1 MNVAS
6 HRRTRNAAS
15 RDILNVVP
23 TLAAKVR
30 SITQLQHEMF
40 GRRTKEA
47 LDVQYLRESC
57 GLLPRMNK
65 HDARV
70 STSASRS
77 CGLTQ
82 IRRAGI
88 GKRRRKKEKKKGR
101 LFAPRPFVLA
111 DVCITRSNRA
121 SLCVCAGCFIPDLP
135 AYSEHVRELTAL
147 CFARVPRRG

>member
-65 HDARV
+65 HDAGV

-82 IRRAGI
+82 VRRAGI
-88 GKRRRKKEKKKGR
+88 GKRRRNKK
-101 LFAPRPFVLA
+101 
-111 DVCITRSNRA
+111 D
-121 SLCVCAGCFIPDLP
+121 
-135 AYSEHVRELTAL
+135 AYSHLAPLSWRTYASFVVTERRYACVRVVLFPTSL
-147 CFARVPRRG
+147 PILNTSVNLQRVVLPVYL